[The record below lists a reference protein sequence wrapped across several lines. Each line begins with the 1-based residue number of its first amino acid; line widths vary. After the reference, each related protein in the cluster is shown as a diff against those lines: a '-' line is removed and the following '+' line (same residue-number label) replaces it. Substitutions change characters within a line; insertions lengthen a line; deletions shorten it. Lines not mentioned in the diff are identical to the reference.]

1 MNSKSEY
8 ITCKHCGNEIPS
20 TSLFCMFCGNQLVK
34 KIEPK
39 EKREVKV
46 PEPKQL
52 PSGSWFIRLRLTE
65 GTFCITKPTYAECK
79 AEAIA
84 MKSRVKTPENKPKK
98 ILLETLLQKYIDD
111 NSTVLS
117 PSTIRCY
124 DSMKR
129 NHFKEVIKEDI
140 NKIDWQA
147 VINREAKEN
156 KPKTVKNLWRFVSV
170 ALRANNYPVPKIN
183 LPKGKSRTA
192 LFLDYQQ
199 IQVFLKAIR
208 GKSCERVCLLAL
220 HSLRISE
227 IRALNPDSIQNGY
240 ILVRG
245 AVVPNK
251 DNKYVFKETNKTEGS
266 TRDVPVMIP
275 RLLEIWPKEGEQLK
289 FQGLSP
295 MRKQI
300 KSICRENDLPD
311 ITIHC
316 LRHSFASLAYHLGWN
331 MMTTCQVGGW
341 STTDCVQRIYTHLS
355 KLDKNLD
362 IQKMKDYYT
371 SENENLVVSANQTD
385 YIVFRNRSDKS
396 NSEEMKAAQ
405 NDKNTRCKNAS

>member
-1 MNSKSEY
+1 MKSKSEY
-8 ITCKHCGNEIPS
+8 FTCKHCGNEIPS

-52 PSGSWFIRLRLTE
+52 PSGNWIIRLTIE
-65 GTFCITKPTYAECK
+65 KKVYCITKETYAECK

-84 MKSRVKTPENKPKK
+84 MKSGVREAEKQPKK
-98 ILLETLLQKYIDD
+98 ILLETLLQKYIED
-111 NSTVLS
+111 NSAVLS
-117 PSTIRCY
+117 PSTIRNY

-129 NHFKEVIKEDI
+129 NHFKEVIKEDV
-140 NKIDWQA
+140 NKIDWQS
-147 VINREAKEN
+147 VINKEAREN

-192 LFLDYQQ
+192 PFLDYKQ
-199 IQVFLKAIR
+199 IQVFLEAIR
-208 GKSCERVCLLAL
+208 GKSCERACLLAL

-227 IRALNPDSIQNGY
+227 IRALHQGSIRDGY

-251 DNKYVFKETNKTEGS
+251 ENQFVFKETNKTEGS
-266 TRDVPVMIP
+266 TRDVPIMIP
-275 RLLEIWPKEGEQLK
+275 RLLEIWPKEGEKLK

-300 KSICRENDLPD
+300 KSICKENDLPD
-311 ITIHC
+311 ISIHC

-362 IQKMKDYYT
+362 IQKMREYY
-371 SENENLVVSANQTD
+371 SRKEDKENTAKVSVVKITA
-385 YIVFRNRSDKS
+385 
-396 NSEEMKAAQ
+396 
-405 NDKNTRCKNAS
+405 